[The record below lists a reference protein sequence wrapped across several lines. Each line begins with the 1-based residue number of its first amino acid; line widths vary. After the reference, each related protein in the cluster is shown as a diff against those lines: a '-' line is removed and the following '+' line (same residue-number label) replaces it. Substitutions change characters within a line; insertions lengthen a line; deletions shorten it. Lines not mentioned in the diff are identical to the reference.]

1 VATAARGA
9 DGTCTTCAWIRLM
22 PEYSPL
28 FSCFYSGRTPRAS
41 DEDDVVRQVT
51 AVDQRGAVV
60 GLFTG

>member
-1 VATAARGA
+1 
-9 DGTCTTCAWIRLM
+9 M

-28 FSCFYSGRTPRAS
+28 FSCFYSGRTSRAS